1 MISRL
6 RLFVSVQAL
15 QTDIVGV
22 ANGTTTE
29 ELITSYTSDI
39 LNYIAEDQNIDSDEI
54 TPDIT
59 AIADEAT
66 VEEDGSVVAN
76 DSYTTTA
83 PIGVS
88 AGNGTN
94 GSTTLAE
101 SSPEQVVYTPNA
113 DFNGTDTFTYTITQ
127 GDKTSSAE
135 VTVTVSAVNDE
146 PSIDIPSTI
155 QVPEN
160 QTAVTTVSVSDV
172 DEDELTLSLGGT
184 DAASFD
190 LSNENVL
197 TFKEEPDYETKTSY
211 GISLSVTDGTETVT
225 KDVPLLS
232 PMLTMQ
238 LLITSEATF
247 SAVENQT
254 AIDTVTATDAEGD
267 DITFTVSG
275 SELAITSAGV
285 LAVSAPDYETKTYT
299 ATVTAS
305 DGINSTTQNI
315 TVNVTNVNVWL
326 QYLPQMLLLVPQKI
340 KQLQER

>member
-1 MISRL
+1 M
-6 RLFVSVQAL
+6 

-22 ANGTTTE
+22 ANGTASE

-39 LNYIAEDQNIDSDEI
+39 LNYIAEDQNIDSNEI

-66 VEEDGSVVAN
+66 VEEDGSVTINVVAN

-135 VTVTVSAVNDE
+135 VTITVSAVNDL
-146 PSIDIPSTI
+146 PSIDIASTI

-160 QTAVTTVSVSDV
+160 QKAVTTVSVSDV
-172 DEDELTLSLGGT
+172 DEDDLTLR
-184 DAASFD
+184 
-190 LSNENVL
+190 
-197 TFKEEPDYETKTSY
+197 
-211 GISLSVTDGTETVT
+211 
-225 KDVPLLS
+225 
-232 PMLTMQ
+232 
-238 LLITSEATF
+238 
-247 SAVENQT
+247 
-254 AIDTVTATDAEGD
+254 
-267 DITFTVSG
+267 
-275 SELAITSAGV
+275 
-285 LAVSAPDYETKTYT
+285 
-299 ATVTAS
+299 
-305 DGINSTTQNI
+305 
-315 TVNVTNVNVWL
+315 WH
-326 QYLPQMLLLVPQKI
+326 
-340 KQLQER
+340 